1 MRIRYTYRL
10 NNLCCAA
17 CAAKIEVAVNKIEG
31 VVSAKV
37 VFMTQRLTFEAD
49 EAEFE
54 RIEPIIEK
62 AVKRIEPDVKLRR
75 E

>member
-1 MRIRYTYRL
+1 MKYVYKL
-10 NNLCCAA
+10 NNLCCAS
-17 CAAKIEVAVNKIEG
+17 CAAKIEIAVNKIEG

-37 VFMTQRLTFEAD
+37 IFMTQRLTFEAD
-49 EAEFE
+49 EADSG
-54 RIEPIIEK
+54 RIEPMIEK